1 MTLLIQSQEDDQR
14 QLSLTVEVPEDRVKK
29 AMQEKARQLS
39 QKINFPGFRRGKV
52 PYHIVIKLLG
62 EDSVRAEAADDM
74 VQELYKEALTQLDV
88 QPYAPGQV
96 TDMDLQPLVL
106 KITVP
111 LEPTVAL
118 GDYRHLQKELEEVNV
133 TEEALADALQRIQK
147 RHQILEPVETP
158 AEAGHVV
165 TLKGEG
171 RYVTDNAD
179 EQGDVFFEEESIDF
193 ALETGELYYGQAF
206 IDQIV
211 GMSVDES
218 KTFTITLPADEDA
231 AEEANEEETPAE
243 AEAESEKAPAEPKQG
258 QFTVTVLAIKSRT
271 IPELSDELAKEEGD
285 YESLEDL
292 QAAVRADLQKAAEE
306 TAKNKMIDEM
316 MDELFAQATILYPP
330 AAVELEL
337 DSMVEN
343 LKNRA
348 TRAGWQWEDYLK
360 LQGET
365 EKSLRDSWRS
375 GATEQMKRSL
385 ILRHF
390 VEEERLRIT
399 PEEIDNVFEI
409 RYGDMDESLKSSMR
423 RFFSESA
430 EGFSMLTSELL
441 MDKVAERVRDIRLG
455 NPPDLDA
462 LEEEEEK
469 DLSEEE

>member
-1 MTLLIQSQEDDQR
+1 MTLIIQSQEDDQR

-62 EDSVRAEAADDM
+62 EESVRAEAADDM
-74 VQELYKEALTQLDV
+74 VQELYKEALTQLDI

-133 TEEALADALQRIQK
+133 TEEALTDALQRIQK

-158 AEAGHVV
+158 AEVGHVV

-171 RYVTDNAD
+171 RYVTDNA
-179 EQGDVFFEEESIDF
+179 EEPSDVFFEEESIDF
-193 ALETGELYYGQAF
+193 ALDAGELYYGQAF

-218 KTFTITLPADEDA
+218 KTFTITLPADED
-231 AEEANEEETPAE
+231 EADKAETPAE
-243 AEAESEKAPAEPKQG
+243 AEAESEKVPAEPKQG

-271 IPELSDELAKEEGD
+271 IPELNDDLAKEEGD
-285 YESLEDL
+285 YESVEDL
-292 QAAVRADLQKAAEE
+292 KAAVRADLQKAAEE
-306 TAKNKMIDEM
+306 NAKNMMIDEM
-316 MDELFAQATILYPP
+316 MDELFAQATIVYPP

-337 DSMVEN
+337 DGMVED

-365 EKSLRDSWRS
+365 EQSLRDSWRA
-375 GATEQMKRSL
+375 GATKQMKRSL
-385 ILRHF
+385 IFRHF
-390 VEEERLRIT
+390 VEEEKLRIT
-399 PEEIDNVFEI
+399 TKEIDDVFES

-441 MDKVAERVRDIRLG
+441 MNKMAERVRDIRMG

-462 LEEEEEK
+462 LEEEEEW